1 MVVVVVVEGDAL
13 VVAADDERKDGV
25 TVVVDGW
32 KERER
37 KGERGPSSAIE
48 DKSLVGDW
56 KEKHRRFERKCL
68 VLHDSRDRGRNPY

>member
-1 MVVVVVVEGDAL
+1 MVVVEGDVV
-13 VVAADDERKDGV
+13 VVAADDERRGGG
-25 TVVVDGW
+25 TVVDGW

-56 KEKHRRFERKCL
+56 KERRRRFERKCL